1 MASDPTSASSKR
13 VLRAI
18 FFDVDDTLFST
29 SEFAQLAR
37 HRAIDAMIRYG
48 LRMSRSDAYREL
60 EEVIRE
66 FTSNYEQHYDK
77 LLRRI
82 DPTLYA
88 GVNPAI
94 LIAAGVIHYHQTK
107 IKQLRVF
114 PDVLRVLRLMS
125 KAPVTL
131 GVITAGLTIKQAE
144 KILRLRIYQYLDP
157 RAIFISDQIGISK
170 PNVKLYQRACES
182 VGVAPAEAM
191 YVGDNAPNDVDP
203 PNRLGMVSV
212 LSRREG
218 SKYSKEAGLTS
229 PDYVIHTF
237 DDLLTLLDRD
247 FDLQAVL
254 PKPPRSSD

>member
-1 MASDPTSASSKR
+1 MTSESTSPSNR
-13 VLRAI
+13 RPLRAI

-48 LRMSRSDAYREL
+48 LRMSRTDAYREL
-60 EEVIRE
+60 DEVIKE
-66 FTSNYEQHYDK
+66 FSSNYEFHYDK

-82 DPTLYA
+82 DPALYA

-114 PDVLRVLRLMS
+114 PDVLRVLRHLS
-125 KAPVTL
+125 KSPVLL
-131 GVITAGLTIKQAE
+131 GIITAGLTIKQAE
-144 KILRLRIYQYLDP
+144 KILRLRIYQYLEP
-157 RAIFISDQIGISK
+157 KAIFISDQIGISK

-182 VGVAPAEAM
+182 VRVRPEEAM

-203 PNRLGMVSV
+203 PNRLGMITVH
-212 LSRREG
+212 SRREG
-218 SKYSKEAGLTS
+218 SKYAKETGTS
-229 PDYVIHTF
+229 RPDYTITTF
-237 DDLLTLLDRD
+237 DELQTILERD
-247 FDLQAVL
+247 FELMQS
-254 PKPPRSSD
+254 RST